1 MIEILLNEGAN
12 IEAED
17 NDECTPLILGKS
29 LNTYFNFCFIIF
41 V

>member
-1 MIEILLNEGAN
+1 MIEILLENGAN

-17 NDECTPLILGKS
+17 KDECTPLILGI
-29 LNTYFNFCFIIF
+29 N